1 MPMLWAMLVLLS
13 AFLYAASNIVD
24 RFQVTKQFGK
34 HFSLLGITV
43 VISGIM
49 SLALFPLS
57 DYHAMGL
64 AQLGVGLLIGAM
76 AVASLLMY
84 YKALKIEEVSTV
96 IGIWAVEPIFVL
108 VLAYL
113 FLGEAFGPLRY
124 AGVFMITVGA
134 MLLQFRVT
142 KARFGAAFWLMLGAG
157 VFEAIEI
164 ILLKYLLSF
173 GGFTT
178 VFSLTRLGIFLFGLP
193 VLALSLRDIRSVVGK
208 RGLAPLGIAGF
219 GELLGVS
226 GAFLFVVAISLGYA
240 TLVTALAYT
249 QPLFVLALASL
260 AAYFYPKIIEERVN
274 RKLLIAR
281 GVSIALIILGSIAV
295 AV

>member
-1 MPMLWAMLVLLS
+1 MLMLWAVLVLLS

-57 DYHAMGL
+57 DYHSMGL
-64 AQLGVGLLIGAM
+64 VQVGVGLLIGAL
-76 AVASLLMY
+76 AVVSLLMY

-96 IGIWAVEPIFVL
+96 VGIWAVEPIFVL
-108 VLAYL
+108 ILAYI
-113 FLGEAFGPLRY
+113 FLGEAFGPLKY
-124 AGVFMITVGA
+124 AGVFMITIGA
-134 MLLQFRVT
+134 MLLQFKVT
-142 KARFGAAFWLMLGAG
+142 KARFGTAFWLMLGAG
-157 VFEAIEI
+157 IFEAIEI
-164 ILLKYLLSF
+164 ILLKYLLAF

-193 VLALSLRDIRSVVGK
+193 VLALSLRDIRSVVRT
-208 RGLAPLGIAGF
+208 RGVTPLGIAGF
-219 GELLGVS
+219 GELLSIS

-295 AV
+295 AF